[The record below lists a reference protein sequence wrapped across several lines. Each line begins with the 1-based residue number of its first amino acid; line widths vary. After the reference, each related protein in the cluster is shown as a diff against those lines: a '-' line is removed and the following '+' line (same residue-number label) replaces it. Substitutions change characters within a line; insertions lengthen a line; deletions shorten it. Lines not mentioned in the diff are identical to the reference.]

1 MAQACRQCGSE
12 RIAPS
17 VPVAPSAPP
26 GSLLGLLRARVCAD
40 CGHTQLQTENA
51 MSVYLAWQRESA
63 GLPPPVEA
71 QPATNRQCPRC
82 GSLIPAAATTCDV
95 CGWSST
101 DAPA

>member
-26 GSLLGLLRARVCAD
+26 ASLLGLLRARVCAD

-51 MSVYLAWQRESA
+51 MSVYLAWQRESG
-63 GLPPPVEA
+63 GLPPAVEA
-71 QPATNRQCPRC
+71 QPATNRQGPRC
-82 GSLIPAAATTCDV
+82 GSLIPAAATTRDV
-95 CGWSST
+95 CGWSSA